1 MKRLQTFM
9 DCLSAYKPRM
19 HVHMTST
26 HIRAE
31 IQKIVLTGCIS
42 VSVTRGG
49 IQHFADFIC
58 ESPLGRSCVFVPRAP
73 MTVGM
78 PRCFPPPVRVGGSA
92 VGPMY
97 QRIDCPESCG
107 VPTACAYL
115 VEQRYEL

>member
-1 MKRLQTFM
+1 M

-26 HIRAE
+26 QIRAE

-58 ESPLGRSCVFVPRAP
+58 EFPLGRSCVFVPRASAHDRGHAQ
-73 MTVGM
+73 VLS
-78 PRCFPPPVRVGGSA
+78 PRPSGW
-92 VGPMY
+92 VGPLLA
-97 QRIDCPESCG
+97 QCISGSTVLKVVVCLLP
-107 VPTACAYL
+107 VPT
-115 VEQRYEL
+115 